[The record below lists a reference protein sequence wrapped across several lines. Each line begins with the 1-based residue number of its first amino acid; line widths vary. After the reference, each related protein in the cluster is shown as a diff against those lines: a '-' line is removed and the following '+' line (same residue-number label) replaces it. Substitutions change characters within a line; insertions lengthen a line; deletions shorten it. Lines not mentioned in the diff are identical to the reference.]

1 MTSDPQPP
9 ASGPAHPTVS
19 PGAAALPSSFPSAPE
34 PLPRART
41 NEPASPAGADR
52 DGRSPAE
59 SPAAPPASATS
70 PGLAELTLRPIGYVR
85 TGKRVKFAARHQPEE
100 GEAETN
106 VVELI
111 PSRDLEL
118 ALRDLAGFSRVWLI
132 WWFHRN
138 PGWRPL
144 VLPPRG
150 PAQRRGVFATRSP
163 HRPNPIGITPVQLLA
178 VRRSSLVI
186 GPCDLVDGTPIFDL
200 KPYIPAY
207 DAFPEETAGWL
218 DDVDAALA
226 VPPAF
231 TVALEPLATEQ
242 VAWLKTACGVDFLD
256 RLTDLLSRDP
266 TPHRARRIR
275 RRQSGVLEIGC
286 GAWRAQFAVDGKRV
300 RVTLIEPAY
309 PKRFLLDPERP
320 GIPDGAAQLAFLE
333 RWPEREA

>member
-1 MTSDPQPP
+1 
-9 ASGPAHPTVS
+9 V
-19 PGAAALPSSFPSAPE
+19 
-34 PLPRART
+34 
-41 NEPASPAGADR
+41 
-52 DGRSPAE
+52 
-59 SPAAPPASATS
+59 
-70 PGLAELTLRPIGYVR
+70 ELTLRPIGFVR

-100 GEAETN
+100 TQAETN
-106 VVELI
+106 FVELL
-111 PSRDLEL
+111 PGRDLEL

-138 PGWRPL
+138 PSWRPL

-163 HRPNPIGITPVQLLA
+163 HRPNPIGLTPVQLLE
-178 VRRSSLVI
+178 VRKNSLVI

-207 DAFPEETAGWL
+207 DAFPEATAGWL

-226 VPPAF
+226 APPAF
-231 TVALEPLATEQ
+231 TVGLEPLAAEQ
-242 VAWLKTACGVDFLD
+242 LAWLKTTCGIDFLD
-256 RLTDLLSRDP
+256 RLTDLLARDP

-286 GAWRAQFAVDGKRV
+286 GAWRAQFAVEDTHV
-300 RVTLIEPAY
+300 RVTVIEPAY
-309 PKRFLLDPERP
+309 PKRFLIDPARP

-333 RWPEREA
+333 RWPELESGPADRID

>member
-1 MTSDPQPP
+1 MPNP
-9 ASGPAHPTVS
+9 
-19 PGAAALPSSFPSAPE
+19 PE
-34 PLPRART
+34 PPSPPD
-41 NEPASPAGADR
+41 EPT
-52 DGRSPAE
+52 
-59 SPAAPPASATS
+59 APTPT
-70 PGLAELTLRPIGYVR
+70 ELTLRPIGFVR

-100 GEAETN
+100 TQAETN
-106 VVELI
+106 VVELL
-111 PSRDLEL
+111 PGRDLEL

-138 PGWRPL
+138 PSWRPL

-163 HRPNPIGITPVQLLA
+163 HRPNPIGLTPVQLLE
-178 VRRSSLVI
+178 VRKNSLVI

-207 DAFPEETAGWL
+207 DAFPEATAGWL

-226 VPPAF
+226 APPSF
-231 TVALEPLATEQ
+231 TVGLEPLAAEQ
-242 VAWLKTACGVDFLD
+242 LAWLKTTCGIDFLD
-256 RLTDLLSRDP
+256 RLTDLLARDP

-286 GAWRAQFAVDGKRV
+286 GAWRAQFAVEGMHV

-309 PKRFLLDPERP
+309 PKRFLIDPARP

-333 RWPEREA
+333 HWPERESGPADRID

>member
-1 MTSDPQPP
+1 MPNP
-9 ASGPAHPTVS
+9 
-19 PGAAALPSSFPSAPE
+19 PE
-34 PLPRART
+34 PPFPPD
-41 NEPASPAGADR
+41 EPTAPA
-52 DGRSPAE
+52 P
-59 SPAAPPASATS
+59 
-70 PGLAELTLRPIGYVR
+70 AELTLRPIGFVR

-100 GEAETN
+100 TQAETN
-106 VVELI
+106 VVELL
-111 PSRDLEL
+111 PGRDLEL

-138 PGWRPL
+138 PSWRPL

-163 HRPNPIGITPVQLLA
+163 HRPNPIGLTPVQLLE
-178 VRRSSLVI
+178 VRKSSLVI

-207 DAFPEETAGWL
+207 DAFPEATAGWL

-226 VPPAF
+226 APPAF
-231 TVALEPLATEQ
+231 TVELEPLAAEQ
-242 VAWLKTACGVDFLD
+242 LAWLKTTCGVDFLD
-256 RLTDLLSRDP
+256 RLTDLLARDP

-286 GAWRAQFAVDGKRV
+286 GAWRAQFAVEGTHV

-309 PKRFLLDPERP
+309 PKRFLIDPARP

-333 RWPEREA
+333 RWPELESGPADRID

>member
-1 MTSDPQPP
+1 MALSSSSTSSIDW
-9 ASGPAHPTVS
+9 AK
-19 PGAAALPSSFPSAPE
+19 ALARSKGRNDFPSVCPWFVGSSSPLTVPNPPE
-34 PLPRART
+34 PPSPPD
-41 NEPASPAGADR
+41 EPT
-52 DGRSPAE
+52 
-59 SPAAPPASATS
+59 APTP
-70 PGLAELTLRPIGYVR
+70 AELTLRPIGFVR

-100 GEAETN
+100 TQAETN
-106 VVELI
+106 VVELL
-111 PSRDLEL
+111 PGRDLEL

-138 PGWRPL
+138 PSWRPL

-178 VRRSSLVI
+178 VRRNSLVI
-186 GPCDLVDGTPIFDL
+186 GPCDLVDGTPILDL

-207 DAFPEETAGWL
+207 DAFPEATAGWL

-226 VPPAF
+226 APPAF

-242 VAWLKTACGVDFLD
+242 LAWLKTAHGIDFED
-256 RLTDLLSRDP
+256 RLTDLLARDP

-275 RRQSGVLEIGC
+275 RRRSGVLEIGC
-286 GAWRAQFAVDGKRV
+286 GAWRAQFAVEGAQV

-333 RWPEREA
+333 QWPEREA

>member
-1 MTSDPQPP
+1 
-9 ASGPAHPTVS
+9 V
-19 PGAAALPSSFPSAPE
+19 
-34 PLPRART
+34 
-41 NEPASPAGADR
+41 
-52 DGRSPAE
+52 
-59 SPAAPPASATS
+59 
-70 PGLAELTLRPIGYVR
+70 ELTLRPIGFVR

-100 GEAETN
+100 TQAETN
-106 VVELI
+106 VVELL
-111 PSRDLEL
+111 PGRDLEL

-138 PGWRPL
+138 PSWRPL

-163 HRPNPIGITPVQLLA
+163 HRPNPIGLTPVQLLE
-178 VRRSSLVI
+178 VRKNSLVI

-207 DAFPEETAGWL
+207 DAFPEATAGWL

-226 VPPAF
+226 APPAF
-231 TVALEPLATEQ
+231 TVGLEPLAAEQ
-242 VAWLKTACGVDFLD
+242 LAWLKTTCGVDFLD
-256 RLTDLLSRDP
+256 RLTDLLARDP

-275 RRQSGVLEIGC
+275 RRLSGVLEIGC
-286 GAWRAQFAVDGKRV
+286 GAWRAQFAVEGTHV

-309 PKRFLLDPERP
+309 PKRFLIDPARP

-333 RWPEREA
+333 RWPELESGPADRID

>member
-1 MTSDPQPP
+1 
-9 ASGPAHPTVS
+9 V
-19 PGAAALPSSFPSAPE
+19 
-34 PLPRART
+34 
-41 NEPASPAGADR
+41 
-52 DGRSPAE
+52 
-59 SPAAPPASATS
+59 
-70 PGLAELTLRPIGYVR
+70 ELTLRPIGFVR

-100 GEAETN
+100 TQAETN
-106 VVELI
+106 VVELL
-111 PSRDLEL
+111 PGRDLEL

-138 PGWRPL
+138 PSWRPL

-163 HRPNPIGITPVQLLA
+163 HRPNPIGLTPVQLLE
-178 VRRSSLVI
+178 VRKNSLVI

-207 DAFPEETAGWL
+207 DAFPEATAGWL

-226 VPPAF
+226 APPAF
-231 TVALEPLATEQ
+231 TVGLEPLAAEQ
-242 VAWLKTACGVDFLD
+242 LAWLKTTRGIDFLD
-256 RLTDLLSRDP
+256 RLTDLLARDP

-286 GAWRAQFAVDGKRV
+286 GAWRAQFAVEGTHV

-309 PKRFLLDPERP
+309 PQRFLIDPARP

-333 RWPEREA
+333 HWPERESGPADRID